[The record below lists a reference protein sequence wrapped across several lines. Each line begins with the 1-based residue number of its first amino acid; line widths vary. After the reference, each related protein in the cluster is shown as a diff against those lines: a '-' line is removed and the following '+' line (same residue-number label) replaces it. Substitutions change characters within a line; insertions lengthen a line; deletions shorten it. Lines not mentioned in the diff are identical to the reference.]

1 MARELAEHALPP
13 PGAPRTPAAVFA
25 AMDHYLYV
33 YQGFKRSS
41 PLAQSDA
48 RNYYLDGCSSSF
60 LPLLGSMTPLWRTN
74 LLPAQPSH
82 KAGEQTLEQTHQCKS
97 TKASARCGGG
107 GGGIVQVL
115 TRRVGTSVMLALIYS
130 ELASRLLKAGAID
143 FAVDLELPLDVT
155 SLPRARV
162 AAIGLAGG
170 AAVAAVAADRESLP
184 GAGPSPT
191 LVFTPT
197 LLLCEV
203 LRGLKELYWPWRY
216 SRSTS
221 GGTGFLEAAEACT
234 RGEAMGLMG
243 PATGPSTS
251 SCTTSPAEIAAARS
265 AGHRL
270 QRGIWTS
277 IGFGDM
283 RRSVAATERLVIMGT
298 DERDSRDLGVL
309 LFHCGLYQPAH
320 AYLKAY
326 AASQAT
332 KAPTAL
338 MRSNALHTREM
349 ESLERLLSRL
359 QLLLAEQAWQA
370 PAAPPLL
377 KEPLPEPW

>member
-25 AMDHYLYV
+25 AMDHYLYI

-48 RNYYLDGCSSSF
+48 RNYYLDGVSN
-60 LPLLGSMTPLWRTN
+60 TA
-74 LLPAQPSH
+74 AQQLVLAV
-82 KAGEQTLEQTHQCKS
+82 AGLHD
-97 TKASARCGGG
+97 AAL
-107 GGGIVQVL
+107 VL

-162 AAIGLAGG
+162 AAISAPGG
-170 AAVAAVAADRESLP
+170 AAAAAVAADHEGHP
-184 GAGPSPT
+184 GDDLSPT

-216 SRSTS
+216 SRTTS

-251 SCTTSPAEIAAARS
+251 SCTTAAHDRSPAEIAAARS

-283 RRSVAATERLVIMGT
+283 RRAVAGKWFGAFRLGFSMVKNRRATERLVIMGT
-298 DERDSRDLGVL
+298 DEREGRDLGVL

-326 AASQAT
+326 AESQAT
-332 KAPTAL
+332 KTPTAM
-338 MRSNALHTREM
+338 MRSNALQMREM

-377 KEPLPEPW
+377 KETLPEPW

>member
-48 RNYYLDGCSSSF
+48 RNYYLDGVSN
-60 LPLLGSMTPLWRTN
+60 TA
-74 LLPAQPSH
+74 AQQLDLAV
-82 KAGEQTLEQTHQCKS
+82 AGLHD
-97 TKASARCGGG
+97 AAL
-107 GGGIVQVL
+107 VL

-155 SLPRARV
+155 GLPRARV
-162 AAIGLAGG
+162 AAIGVPGG
-170 AAVAAVAADRESLP
+170 AEAAAVAADHDSLL

-216 SRSTS
+216 SRTTS

-234 RGEAMGLMG
+234 CGEAMGLMG

-283 RRSVAATERLVIMGT
+283 RRAVAATERLVIMGT
-298 DERDSRDLGVL
+298 DEREGRDLGVL

-326 AASQAT
+326 ADSQAAKT
-332 KAPTAL
+332 PTAM